1 MSSTS
6 SQELADLASAL
17 NEPECEPSRSA
28 RSSHL
33 PGVSLP
39 NDGPMCPATETSES
53 SLPTASKQ
61 MELLPRSSVED
72 SPART
77 SARPVRVLEL
87 MARAAA
93 SGQNMPDLLASFDHD
108 TSLWRTSQHCLVEGL
123 TVFSG
128 IWPRSGTMRNGIAY
142 QRPPL
147 ALATDAT
154 ESGLWATPVAQPA
167 GGTPERFLD
176 RKRESVARGHSMGI
190 SLTDLS
196 LQVQAVE
203 RGLWP
208 TPTSQDNNQVAGRGA
223 AAGHKKRGTTLGGAV
238 RMWPTPNAGDFKAGM
253 SNAPGRQQSS
263 LPRSVGI
270 AEGASSGKRGG
281 LNPTWVEW
289 LMGFPMGWTELKV
302 SETPSSRKSRKSS
315 GGQS

>member
-6 SQELADLASAL
+6 SAGSAGSASGSSG
-17 NEPECEPSRSA
+17 PECEPSRSV
-28 RSSHL
+28 RSNRS
-33 PGVSLP
+33 PDASLLS
-39 NDGPMCPATETSES
+39 DGRTFPAT
-53 SLPTASKQ
+53 PTLEGSPPIGSGQ
-61 MELLPRSSVED
+61 MELLPMSSAAGFH
-72 SPART
+72 ART
-77 SARPVRVLEL
+77 SARPAGVLEL

-93 SGQNMPDLLASFDHD
+93 SGQSTPDLLANFDPA
-108 TSLWRTSQHCLVEGL
+108 TSSWRTSQRCLVGGL
-123 TVFSG
+123 AEFSE
-128 IWPRSGTMRNGIAY
+128 IWPRSGTMRSGTAY

-154 ESGLWATPVAQPA
+154 VSGLWATPVAQPA

-196 LQVQAVE
+196 LQVQAAE

-208 TPTSQDNNQVAGRGA
+208 TPTSQDNDQVAGRGA

-238 RMWPTPNAGDFKAGM
+238 RMWPTPNAGDFKAGI

-302 SETPSSRKSRKSS
+302 SATPSSRKSRKSS